1 MKKTGKSGKRQNKL
15 LVPLLAL
22 IVLLAACSSQGSDNA
37 PDSRQ
42 KEDVQTEE
50 TSVETAATDEIR
62 MDGQLTGDMLMQP
75 SGDTEGEA
83 ADPDGYS
90 QEALEV
96 HYIDV
101 GQGSA
106 TLIKSGDHA
115 MLIDAGDSDQGTK
128 LQLYLTKQGVEDLD
142 YLVLTHPD
150 ADHIG
155 GAPVIMTKFNIGQV
169 FLSDYEKDNKTI
181 QKVNDAMQY
190 KNLTAAEYKAGDAFT
205 LGSATF
211 TILGPGKTYSDSNNA
226 SVVIMLQNGS
236 NRFLF
241 TGDCEAEAEAD
252 LIASGEDLS
261 ADVYLAGHHGSDTA
275 SSQAFMDAVSPTYAV
290 ISCGEGNSYG
300 HPHAEVLN
308 RFRSMGIQVFRTDEQ
323 GSIVAES
330 DGTQITW
337 NCAPS
342 ESWQTG
348 ERTEN
353 AQNAVT
359 DQAYAQEPEMQQ
371 PAEENGAAQQ
381 TAEEN
386 GAATQQADAVT
397 LPAQEQRPVVVDETS
412 AGNYIGNRNNG
423 KLHKSSCSYLPKPQN
438 QVPFATREEAVAA
451 GYDDPCKRCNP

>member
-1 MKKTGKSGKRQNKL
+1 MKKTGKSGKRHNKL
-15 LVPLLAL
+15 LAPLLAL
-22 IVLLAACSSQGSDNA
+22 IVLLAACSSQGGDNA

-42 KEDVQTEE
+42 KEAVQKEE
-50 TSVETAATDEIR
+50 TSAETAATDEIR

-90 QEALEV
+90 QEPLEV

-128 LQLYLTKQGVEDLD
+128 IQLYLTKQGVENLD

-155 GAPVIMTKFNIGQV
+155 GAPVIITKFGIGQL
-169 FLSDYEKDNKTI
+169 FLSNYEKDNKTT
-181 QKVNDAMQY
+181 QKVRDAMQY
-190 KNLTAAEYKAGDAFT
+190 KGLTASDCQVGDTYT
-205 LGSATF
+205 LGNASF
-211 TILGPGKTYSDSNNA
+211 TILAPVKEYADSNNA
-226 SVVIMLQNGS
+226 SIALMVQNGN

-252 LIASGEDLS
+252 LIASGADLS

-323 GSIVAES
+323 GSVVAES
-330 DGTQITW
+330 DGTGITW

-342 ESWQTG
+342 ETWQAG
-348 ERTEN
+348 ERTKN
-353 AQNAVT
+353 AQTGA
-359 DQAYAQEPEMQQ
+359 EIQ
-371 PAEENGAAQQ
+371 PANETDAAAAQDMP
-381 TAEEN
+381 TA
-386 GAATQQADAVT
+386 GQSDAVT
-397 LPAQEQRPVVVDETS
+397 LPAQEQKPVVADETPQ

-423 KLHKSSCSYLPKPQN
+423 KLHKASCSYLPDPQN
-438 QVPFATREEAVAA
+438 QVPFTTREEAVEA

>member
-1 MKKTGKSGKRQNKL
+1 MKKTGKSGKRHNKL
-15 LVPLLAL
+15 LAPLLAL
-22 IVLLAACSSQGSDNA
+22 IVLLAACSSQGGDNA

-42 KEDVQTEE
+42 KEAVQTEE
-50 TSVETAATDEIR
+50 TSAETAATDEIR

-90 QEALEV
+90 QEPLEV

-106 TLIKSGDHA
+106 TLLKSGRHA
-115 MLIDAGDSDQGTK
+115 MLIDTGDSDQGTK
-128 LQLYLTKQGVEDLD
+128 IQLYLTKQGVENLD

-155 GAPVIMTKFNIGQV
+155 GAPVIITKFGIGQL
-169 FLSDYEKDNKTI
+169 FLSNYEKDNKTT
-181 QKVNDAMQY
+181 QKVRDAMQY
-190 KNLTAAEYKAGDAFT
+190 KGLTASDCQVGDTYT
-205 LGSATF
+205 LGNASF
-211 TILGPGKTYSDSNNA
+211 TILAPVKEYADSNNA
-226 SVVIMLQNGS
+226 SIALMVQNGN

-252 LIASGEDLS
+252 LIASGADLS

-323 GSIVAES
+323 GSVVAES
-330 DGTQITW
+330 DGTGITW

-348 ERTEN
+348 ERTKN

-371 PAEENGAAQQ
+371 S
-381 TAEEN
+381 TDEN
-386 GAATQQADAVT
+386 GAATQQSDAVT
-397 LPAQEQRPVVVDETS
+397 LPAQEQKPVVADETPQ

-423 KLHKSSCSYLPKPQN
+423 KLHKASCSYLPDPQN
-438 QVPFATREEAVAA
+438 QVPFTTREEAVEA

>member
-1 MKKTGKSGKRQNKL
+1 MKKTGKSGKRHNKL
-15 LVPLLAL
+15 LAPLLAL
-22 IVLLAACSSQGSDNA
+22 IVLLAACSSQGGDNA

-42 KEDVQTEE
+42 KEAVQTEE
-50 TSVETAATDEIR
+50 TSAETAATDEIR

-90 QEALEV
+90 QEPLEV

-106 TLIKSGDHA
+106 TLLKSGRHA
-115 MLIDAGDSDQGTK
+115 MLIDTGDSDQGTK
-128 LQLYLTKQGVEDLD
+128 IQLYLTKQGVENLD

-155 GAPVIMTKFNIGQV
+155 GAPVIITKFGIGQL
-169 FLSDYEKDNKTI
+169 FLSNYEKDNKTT
-181 QKVNDAMQY
+181 QKVRDAMQY
-190 KNLTAAEYKAGDAFT
+190 KGLTASDCQVGDTYT
-205 LGSATF
+205 LGNASF
-211 TILGPGKTYSDSNNA
+211 TILAPVKEYADSNNA
-226 SVVIMLQNGS
+226 SIALMVQNGN

-252 LIASGEDLS
+252 LIASGADLS

-275 SSQAFMDAVSPTYAV
+275 SSQAFMDAVSPSYAV

-323 GSIVAES
+323 GSVIAES
-330 DGTQITW
+330 DGTGITW

-342 ESWQTG
+342 ETWQAG
-348 ERTEN
+348 ERTKN

-359 DQAYAQEPEMQQ
+359 DQVYAQEPEMQQ
-371 PAEENGAAQQ
+371 P
-381 TAEEN
+381 TDEN
-386 GAATQQADAVT
+386 GAATQQSDAVT
-397 LPAQEQRPVVVDETS
+397 LPAQEQKPVVADETPQ

-423 KLHKSSCSYLPKPQN
+423 KLHKASCSYLPDPQN
-438 QVPFATREEAVAA
+438 QVPFTTREEAVEA

>member
-1 MKKTGKSGKRQNKL
+1 MKKTGKSGKRHNKL
-15 LVPLLAL
+15 LAPLLAL
-22 IVLLAACSSQGSDNA
+22 IVLLAACSSQGGDNA

-42 KEDVQTEE
+42 KEAVQTEE
-50 TSVETAATDEIR
+50 TSAETAATDEIR

-90 QEALEV
+90 QESLEV

-106 TLIKSGDHA
+106 TLLKSGRHA
-115 MLIDAGDSDQGTK
+115 MLIDTGDSDQGTK
-128 LQLYLTKQGVEDLD
+128 IQLYLTKQGVENLD

-155 GAPVIMTKFNIGQV
+155 GAPVIITKFGIGQL
-169 FLSDYEKDNKTI
+169 FLSNYEKDNKTT
-181 QKVNDAMQY
+181 QKVRDAMQY
-190 KNLTAAEYKAGDAFT
+190 KGLTASDCQVGDTYT
-205 LGSATF
+205 LGNASF
-211 TILGPGKTYSDSNNA
+211 TILAPVKEYADSNNA
-226 SVVIMLQNGS
+226 SIALMVQNGN

-252 LIASGEDLS
+252 LIASGADLS

-323 GSIVAES
+323 GSVIAES
-330 DGTQITW
+330 DGTGITW

-342 ESWQTG
+342 ETWQAG
-348 ERTEN
+348 ERTKN

-359 DQAYAQEPEMQQ
+359 DQVYAQEPEMQQ
-371 PAEENGAAQQ
+371 P
-381 TAEEN
+381 TDEN
-386 GAATQQADAVT
+386 GAATQQSDAVT
-397 LPAQEQRPVVVDETS
+397 LPAQEQKPVVADETPQ

-423 KLHKSSCSYLPKPQN
+423 KLHKASCSYLPDPQN
-438 QVPFATREEAVAA
+438 QVPFTTREEAVEA

>member
-1 MKKTGKSGKRQNKL
+1 MKKTGKSGKRHNKL
-15 LVPLLAL
+15 LAPLLAL
-22 IVLLAACSSQGSDNA
+22 IVLLAACSSQGGDNA

-42 KEDVQTEE
+42 KEAVQTEE
-50 TSVETAATDEIR
+50 TSAETSATDEIR

-90 QEALEV
+90 QEPLEV

-106 TLIKSGDHA
+106 TLLKSGRHA
-115 MLIDAGDSDQGTK
+115 MLIDTGDNDQGTK
-128 LQLYLTKQGVEDLD
+128 IQLYLTKQGVENLD

-155 GAPVIMTKFNIGQV
+155 GAPVIITKFGIGQL
-169 FLSDYEKDNKTI
+169 FLSNYEKDNKTT
-181 QKVNDAMQY
+181 QKVRDAMQY
-190 KNLTAAEYKAGDAFT
+190 KGLTASDCQVGDTYT
-205 LGSATF
+205 LGNASF
-211 TILGPGKTYSDSNNA
+211 TILAPVKEYADSNNA
-226 SVVIMLQNGS
+226 SIVIMVQNGN

-252 LIASGEDLS
+252 LIASGADLS

-275 SSQAFMDAVSPTYAV
+275 SSQAFMDAVSPSYAV

-323 GSIVAES
+323 GSVIAES
-330 DGTQITW
+330 DGTGITW

-342 ESWQTG
+342 ETWQTG
-348 ERTEN
+348 ERTKNAQTGAEN
-353 AQNAVT
+353 AET
-359 DQAYAQEPEMQQ
+359 Q
-371 PAEENGAAQQ
+371 PANETPIQETDTAAVQDKP
-381 TAEEN
+381 
-386 GAATQQADAVT
+386 ATQQSDAVT
-397 LPAQEQRPVVVDETS
+397 LPAQEQKPVVADETS
-412 AGNYIGNRNNG
+412 QAGNYIGNRNNG
-423 KLHKSSCSYLPKPQN
+423 KLHKASCSYLPDPQN
-438 QVPFATREEAVAA
+438 QVPFTTREEAVEA

>member
-1 MKKTGKSGKRQNKL
+1 MKKTGKSGKRHNKL
-15 LVPLLAL
+15 LAPLLAL
-22 IVLLAACSSQGSDNA
+22 IVLLAACSSQGGDNA

-42 KEDVQTEE
+42 KEAVQTEE
-50 TSVETAATDEIR
+50 TSAETAATDEIR

-90 QEALEV
+90 QEPLEV

-106 TLIKSGDHA
+106 TLLKSGRHA
-115 MLIDAGDSDQGTK
+115 MLIDTGDSDQGTK
-128 LQLYLTKQGVEDLD
+128 IQLYLTKQGVENLD

-155 GAPVIMTKFNIGQV
+155 GAPVIITKFGIGQL
-169 FLSDYEKDNKTI
+169 FLSNYEKDNKTT
-181 QKVNDAMQY
+181 QKVRDAMQY
-190 KNLTAAEYKAGDAFT
+190 KGLTASDCQVGDTYT
-205 LGSATF
+205 LGNASF
-211 TILGPGKTYSDSNNA
+211 TILGPAKEYADSNNA
-226 SVVIMLQNGS
+226 SIALMVQNGN

-252 LIASGEDLS
+252 LIASGADLS

-323 GSIVAES
+323 GSVVAES
-330 DGTQITW
+330 DGTGITW

-342 ESWQTG
+342 ETWQAG
-348 ERTEN
+348 ERTKN
-353 AQNAVT
+353 AQTGA
-359 DQAYAQEPEMQQ
+359 EIQ
-371 PAEENGAAQQ
+371 PANETDAAAAQDMP
-381 TAEEN
+381 TA
-386 GAATQQADAVT
+386 GQSDAVT
-397 LPAQEQRPVVVDETS
+397 LPAQEQRPVVVDETP

-423 KLHKSSCSYLPKPQN
+423 KLHKSSCSYLPDPQN
-438 QVPFATREEAVAA
+438 QVPFTTREEAVEA

>member
-1 MKKTGKSGKRQNKL
+1 MKKTGKSGKRHNKL
-15 LVPLLAL
+15 LAPLLAL
-22 IVLLAACSSQGSDNA
+22 IVLLAACSSQGGDNA

-42 KEDVQTEE
+42 KEAVQTEE
-50 TSVETAATDEIR
+50 TSAETAATDEIR

-90 QEALEV
+90 QESLEV

-106 TLIKSGDHA
+106 TLLKSGRHA
-115 MLIDAGDSDQGTK
+115 MLIDTGDSDQGTK
-128 LQLYLTKQGVEDLD
+128 IQLYLTKQGVENLD

-155 GAPVIMTKFNIGQV
+155 GAPVIITKFGIGQL
-169 FLSDYEKDNKTI
+169 FLSNYEKDNKTT
-181 QKVNDAMQY
+181 QKVRDAMQY
-190 KNLTAAEYKAGDAFT
+190 KGLTASDCQVGDTYT
-205 LGSATF
+205 LGNASF
-211 TILGPGKTYSDSNNA
+211 TILAPVKEYADSNNA
-226 SVVIMLQNGS
+226 SIALMVQNGN

-252 LIASGEDLS
+252 LIASGADLS

-323 GSIVAES
+323 GSVIAES
-330 DGTQITW
+330 DGTGITW

-342 ESWQTG
+342 ETWQAG
-348 ERTEN
+348 ERTKN

-359 DQAYAQEPEMQQ
+359 DQVYAQEPEMQQ
-371 PAEENGAAQQ
+371 P
-381 TAEEN
+381 TDEN
-386 GAATQQADAVT
+386 GAATQQSDAVT
-397 LPAQEQRPVVVDETS
+397 LPAQEQKPVVADETPQ

-423 KLHKSSCSYLPKPQN
+423 KLHKASCSYLPDPQN
-438 QVPFATREEAVAA
+438 QVPFTTREEAVAA

>member
-1 MKKTGKSGKRQNKL
+1 MKKTGKSGKRHNKL
-15 LVPLLAL
+15 LAPLLAL
-22 IVLLAACSSQGSDNA
+22 IVLLAACSSQGGDNA

-42 KEDVQTEE
+42 KEAVQTEE
-50 TSVETAATDEIR
+50 TSAETAATDEIR
-62 MDGQLTGDMLMQP
+62 MDGQLTGDMRMQP

-90 QEALEV
+90 QESLEV

-106 TLIKSGDHA
+106 TLLKSGRHA
-115 MLIDAGDSDQGTK
+115 MLIDTGDSDQGTK
-128 LQLYLTKQGVEDLD
+128 IQLYLTKQGVENLD

-155 GAPVIMTKFNIGQV
+155 GAPVIITKFGIGQL
-169 FLSDYEKDNKTI
+169 FLSNYEKDNKTT
-181 QKVNDAMQY
+181 QKVRDAMQY
-190 KNLTAAEYKAGDAFT
+190 KGLTASDCQVGDTYT
-205 LGSATF
+205 LGNASF
-211 TILGPGKTYSDSNNA
+211 TILAPVKEYADSNNA
-226 SVVIMLQNGS
+226 SIALMVQNGN

-252 LIASGEDLS
+252 LIASGADLS

-323 GSIVAES
+323 GSVIAES
-330 DGTQITW
+330 DGTGITW

-342 ESWQTG
+342 ETWQAG
-348 ERTEN
+348 ERTKN
-353 AQNAVT
+353 AQTGA
-359 DQAYAQEPEMQQ
+359 EIQ
-371 PAEENGAAQQ
+371 PANETDAAAAQDMP
-381 TAEEN
+381 TARKS
-386 GAATQQADAVT
+386 DAVT
-397 LPAQEQRPVVVDETS
+397 LPAQEQKPVVADETPQ

-423 KLHKSSCSYLPKPQN
+423 KLHKASCSYLPDPQN
-438 QVPFATREEAVAA
+438 QVPFTTREEAVEA

>member
-1 MKKTGKSGKRQNKL
+1 MKKTGKSGKRHNKL
-15 LVPLLAL
+15 LAPLLAL

-42 KEDVQTEE
+42 KEAVQTEE
-50 TSVETAATDEIR
+50 TSAETAATDEIR

-90 QEALEV
+90 QEPLEV

-106 TLIKSGDHA
+106 TLLKSGRHA
-115 MLIDAGDSDQGTK
+115 MLIDTGDSDQGTK
-128 LQLYLTKQGVEDLD
+128 IQLYLTKQGVENLD

-155 GAPVIMTKFNIGQV
+155 GAPVIITKFGIGQL
-169 FLSDYEKDNKTI
+169 FLSNYEKDNKTT
-181 QKVNDAMQY
+181 QKVRDAMQY
-190 KNLTAAEYKAGDAFT
+190 KGLTASDCQVGDTYT
-205 LGSATF
+205 LGNASF
-211 TILGPGKTYSDSNNA
+211 TILAPVKEYADSNNA
-226 SVVIMLQNGS
+226 SIALMVQNGN

-252 LIASGEDLS
+252 LIASGADLS

-323 GSIVAES
+323 GSVVAES
-330 DGTQITW
+330 DGTGITW

-348 ERTEN
+348 ERTKN

-371 PAEENGAAQQ
+371 S
-381 TAEEN
+381 TDEN
-386 GAATQQADAVT
+386 GAATQQSDAVT
-397 LPAQEQRPVVVDETS
+397 LPAQEQKPVVADETPQ

-423 KLHKSSCSYLPKPQN
+423 KLHKASCSYLPDPQN
-438 QVPFATREEAVAA
+438 QVPFTTREEAVEA

>member
-1 MKKTGKSGKRQNKL
+1 MKKTGKSGKRHNKL
-15 LVPLLAL
+15 LAPLLAL
-22 IVLLAACSSQGSDNA
+22 IVLLAACSSQGGGNA

-42 KEDVQTEE
+42 KEAVQTEE
-50 TSVETAATDEIR
+50 TSAETAATDEIR
-62 MDGQLTGDMLMQP
+62 MDGQFTGDMLMQP

-90 QEALEV
+90 QEPLEV

-106 TLIKSGDHA
+106 TLLKSGRHA
-115 MLIDAGDSDQGTK
+115 MLIDTGDSDQGTK
-128 LQLYLTKQGVEDLD
+128 IQLYLTKQGVENLD

-155 GAPVIMTKFNIGQV
+155 GAPVIITKFGIGQL
-169 FLSDYEKDNKTI
+169 FLSNYEKDNKTT
-181 QKVNDAMQY
+181 QKVRDAMQY
-190 KNLTAAEYKAGDAFT
+190 KGLTASDCQVGDTYT
-205 LGSATF
+205 LGNASF
-211 TILGPGKTYSDSNNA
+211 TILAPVKEYADSNNA
-226 SVVIMLQNGS
+226 SIALMVQNGN

-252 LIASGEDLS
+252 LIASGADLS

-323 GSIVAES
+323 GSVIAES
-330 DGTQITW
+330 DGTGITW

-342 ESWQTG
+342 ETWQAG
-348 ERTEN
+348 ERTKN
-353 AQNAVT
+353 AQTGA
-359 DQAYAQEPEMQQ
+359 EIQ
-371 PAEENGAAQQ
+371 PANETDAAAAQDMP
-381 TAEEN
+381 TA
-386 GAATQQADAVT
+386 GQSDAVT
-397 LPAQEQRPVVVDETS
+397 LPAQEQRPVVVDETP

-423 KLHKSSCSYLPKPQN
+423 KLHKSSCSYLPDPQN
-438 QVPFATREEAVAA
+438 QVPFTTREEAVAA

>member
-1 MKKTGKSGKRQNKL
+1 MKKTGKSGKRHNKL
-15 LVPLLAL
+15 LAPLLAL
-22 IVLLAACSSQGSDNA
+22 IVLLAACSSQGGDNA

-42 KEDVQTEE
+42 KEAVQTEE
-50 TSVETAATDEIR
+50 TSAETAATDEIR

-90 QEALEV
+90 QEPLEV

-106 TLIKSGDHA
+106 TLLKSGRHA
-115 MLIDAGDSDQGTK
+115 MLIDTGDSDQGTK
-128 LQLYLTKQGVEDLD
+128 IQLYLTKQGVENLD

-155 GAPVIMTKFNIGQV
+155 GAPVIITKFGIGQL
-169 FLSDYEKDNKTI
+169 FLSNYEKDNKTT
-181 QKVNDAMQY
+181 QKVRDAMQY
-190 KNLTAAEYKAGDAFT
+190 KGLTASDCQVGDTYT
-205 LGSATF
+205 LGNASF
-211 TILGPGKTYSDSNNA
+211 TILAPVKEYADSNNA
-226 SVVIMLQNGS
+226 SIVIMVQNGN

-252 LIASGEDLS
+252 LIASGADLS

-323 GSIVAES
+323 GSVVAES
-330 DGTQITW
+330 DGTGITW

-342 ESWQTG
+342 ETWQAG
-348 ERTEN
+348 ERTKN
-353 AQNAVT
+353 AQTGA
-359 DQAYAQEPEMQQ
+359 EIQ
-371 PAEENGAAQQ
+371 PANETDAAAAQDMP
-381 TAEEN
+381 TA
-386 GAATQQADAVT
+386 GQSDAVT
-397 LPAQEQRPVVVDETS
+397 LPAQEQRPVVVDETP

-423 KLHKSSCSYLPKPQN
+423 KLHKASCSYLPDPQN
-438 QVPFATREEAVAA
+438 QVPFTTREEAVAA

>member
-1 MKKTGKSGKRQNKL
+1 MKKTGKSGKRHNKL
-15 LVPLLAL
+15 LAPLLAL
-22 IVLLAACSSQGSDNA
+22 IVLLAACSSQGGDNA

-42 KEDVQTEE
+42 KEAVQTEE
-50 TSVETAATDEIR
+50 TSAETAATDEIR

-90 QEALEV
+90 QEPLEV

-106 TLIKSGDHA
+106 TLLKSGRHA
-115 MLIDAGDSDQGTK
+115 MLIDTGDSDQGTK
-128 LQLYLTKQGVEDLD
+128 IQLYLTKQGVENLD

-155 GAPVIMTKFNIGQV
+155 GAPVIITKFGIGQL
-169 FLSDYEKDNKTI
+169 FLSNYEKDNKTT
-181 QKVNDAMQY
+181 QKVREAMQY
-190 KNLTAAEYKAGDAFT
+190 KGLTASDCQVGDTYT
-205 LGSATF
+205 LGNASF
-211 TILGPGKTYSDSNNA
+211 TILAPVKEYADSNNA
-226 SVVIMLQNGS
+226 SIALMVQNGN

-252 LIASGEDLS
+252 MAASQADLH

-323 GSIVAES
+323 GSVIAES
-330 DGTQITW
+330 DGTGITW

-342 ESWQTG
+342 ETWQAG
-348 ERTEN
+348 ERTKN
-353 AQNAVT
+353 AQTGA
-359 DQAYAQEPEMQQ
+359 EIQ
-371 PAEENGAAQQ
+371 PANETDAAAAQDMP
-381 TAEEN
+381 TA
-386 GAATQQADAVT
+386 GQSDAVT
-397 LPAQEQRPVVVDETS
+397 LPAQEQKPVVADETPQ

-423 KLHKSSCSYLPKPQN
+423 KLHKASCSYLPDPQN
-438 QVPFATREEAVAA
+438 QVPFTTREEAVEA

>member
-1 MKKTGKSGKRQNKL
+1 MKKTGKSGKRHNKL
-15 LVPLLAL
+15 LAPLLAL
-22 IVLLAACSSQGSDNA
+22 IVLLAACSSQGGGNA

-42 KEDVQTEE
+42 KEAVQTEE
-50 TSVETAATDEIR
+50 TSAETAATDEIR
-62 MDGQLTGDMLMQP
+62 MDGQFTGDMLMQP

-90 QEALEV
+90 QEPLEV

-106 TLIKSGDHA
+106 TLLKSGRHA
-115 MLIDAGDSDQGTK
+115 MLIDTGDSDQGTK
-128 LQLYLTKQGVEDLD
+128 IQLYLTKQGVENLD

-155 GAPVIMTKFNIGQV
+155 GAPVIITKFGIGQL
-169 FLSDYEKDNKTI
+169 FLSNYEKDNKTT
-181 QKVNDAMQY
+181 QKVRDAMQY
-190 KNLTAAEYKAGDAFT
+190 KGLTALDCQVGDTYT
-205 LGSATF
+205 LGNASF
-211 TILGPGKTYSDSNNA
+211 TILAPVKEYADSNNA
-226 SVVIMLQNGS
+226 SIALMVQNGN

-252 LIASGEDLS
+252 LIASGADLS

-323 GSIVAES
+323 GSVIAES
-330 DGTQITW
+330 DGTGITW

-342 ESWQTG
+342 ETWQAG
-348 ERTEN
+348 ERTKN
-353 AQNAVT
+353 AQTGA
-359 DQAYAQEPEMQQ
+359 EIQ
-371 PAEENGAAQQ
+371 PANETDAAAAQDMP
-381 TAEEN
+381 TA
-386 GAATQQADAVT
+386 GQSDAVT
-397 LPAQEQRPVVVDETS
+397 LPAQEQRPVVVDETP

-423 KLHKSSCSYLPKPQN
+423 KLHKSSCSYLPDPQN
-438 QVPFATREEAVAA
+438 QVPFTTREEAVAA

>member
-1 MKKTGKSGKRQNKL
+1 MKKTGKSGKRHNKL
-15 LVPLLAL
+15 LAPLLAL
-22 IVLLAACSSQGSDNA
+22 IVLLTACSSQGGDNA

-42 KEDVQTEE
+42 KEAVQTEE
-50 TSVETAATDEIR
+50 TSAETAATDEIR

-90 QEALEV
+90 QEPLEV

-106 TLIKSGDHA
+106 TLLKSGRHA
-115 MLIDAGDSDQGTK
+115 MLIDTGDSDQGTK
-128 LQLYLTKQGVEDLD
+128 IQLYLTKQGVENLD

-155 GAPVIMTKFNIGQV
+155 GAPVIITKFGIGQL
-169 FLSDYEKDNKTI
+169 FLSNYEKDNKTT
-181 QKVNDAMQY
+181 QKVRDAMQY
-190 KNLTAAEYKAGDAFT
+190 KGLTASDCQVGDTFA
-205 LGSATF
+205 LGNASF
-211 TILGPGKTYSDSNNA
+211 TILGPAKEYADSNNA
-226 SVVIMLQNGS
+226 SIALMVQNGN

-252 LIASGEDLS
+252 MAASQADLH

-275 SSQAFMDAVSPTYAV
+275 SSQAFMDAVSPMYAV

-323 GSIVAES
+323 GSVIAES
-330 DGTQITW
+330 DGTGITW

-342 ESWQTG
+342 ESWQAG
-348 ERTEN
+348 ERTKN
-353 AQNAVT
+353 AQTGA
-359 DQAYAQEPEMQQ
+359 EIQ
-371 PAEENGAAQQ
+371 PANETDAAAAQDMPIAGQ
-381 TAEEN
+381 S
-386 GAATQQADAVT
+386 DAVT
-397 LPAQEQRPVVVDETS
+397 LPAQEQKPVVADETPQ

-423 KLHKSSCSYLPKPQN
+423 KLHKASCSYLPDPQN
-438 QVPFATREEAVAA
+438 QMPFTTREEAVEA

>member
-1 MKKTGKSGKRQNKL
+1 MKKTGKSGKRHNKL
-15 LVPLLAL
+15 LAPLLAL
-22 IVLLAACSSQGSDNA
+22 IVLLAACSSQGGDNA

-42 KEDVQTEE
+42 KEAVQTEE
-50 TSVETAATDEIR
+50 TSAETAATDEIR

-90 QEALEV
+90 QEPLEV

-106 TLIKSGDHA
+106 TLLKSGRHA
-115 MLIDAGDSDQGTK
+115 MLIDTGDSDQGTK
-128 LQLYLTKQGVEDLD
+128 IQLYLTKQGVENLD

-155 GAPVIMTKFNIGQV
+155 GAPVIITKFGIGQL
-169 FLSDYEKDNKTI
+169 FLSNYEKDNKTT
-181 QKVNDAMQY
+181 QKVRDAMQY
-190 KNLTAAEYKAGDAFT
+190 KGLTASDCQVGDTYT
-205 LGSATF
+205 LGNASF
-211 TILGPGKTYSDSNNA
+211 TILAPVKEYADSNNA
-226 SVVIMLQNGS
+226 SIVIMVQNGN

-252 LIASGEDLS
+252 LIASGADLS

-323 GSIVAES
+323 GSVVAES
-330 DGTQITW
+330 DGTGITW

-342 ESWQTG
+342 ETWEAG
-348 ERTEN
+348 ERTKN
-353 AQNAVT
+353 AQTGA
-359 DQAYAQEPEMQQ
+359 EIQ
-371 PAEENGAAQQ
+371 PANETDAAAAQDMP
-381 TAEEN
+381 TA
-386 GAATQQADAVT
+386 GQSDAVT
-397 LPAQEQRPVVVDETS
+397 LPAQEQRPVVVDETP

-423 KLHKSSCSYLPKPQN
+423 KLHKASCSYLPDPQN
-438 QVPFATREEAVAA
+438 QVPFTTREEAVAA

>member
-1 MKKTGKSGKRQNKL
+1 MKKTGKSGKRHNKL
-15 LVPLLAL
+15 LAPLLAL
-22 IVLLAACSSQGSDNA
+22 IVLLAACSSQGGDNA

-42 KEDVQTEE
+42 KEAVQTEE
-50 TSVETAATDEIR
+50 TSAETAATDEIR
-62 MDGQLTGDMLMQP
+62 MDGQLTGDMFMQP

-90 QEALEV
+90 QESLEV

-106 TLIKSGDHA
+106 TLLKSGRHA
-115 MLIDAGDSDQGTK
+115 MLIDTGDSDQGTK
-128 LQLYLTKQGVEDLD
+128 IQLYLTKQGVENLD

-155 GAPVIMTKFNIGQV
+155 GAPVIITKFGIGQL
-169 FLSDYEKDNKTI
+169 FLSNYEKDNKTT
-181 QKVNDAMQY
+181 QKVRDAMQY
-190 KNLTAAEYKAGDAFT
+190 KGLTASDCQVGDTYT
-205 LGSATF
+205 LGNASF
-211 TILGPGKTYSDSNNA
+211 TILAPVKEYADSNNA
-226 SVVIMLQNGS
+226 SIALMVQNGN

-252 LIASGEDLS
+252 LIASGADLS

-323 GSIVAES
+323 GSVIAES
-330 DGTQITW
+330 DGTGITW

-342 ESWQTG
+342 ETWQAG
-348 ERTEN
+348 ERTKN
-353 AQNAVT
+353 AQTGA
-359 DQAYAQEPEMQQ
+359 EIQ
-371 PAEENGAAQQ
+371 PANETDAAAAQDMP
-381 TAEEN
+381 TARKS
-386 GAATQQADAVT
+386 DAVT
-397 LPAQEQRPVVVDETS
+397 LPAQEQKPVVADETPQ

-423 KLHKSSCSYLPKPQN
+423 KLHKASCSYLPDPQN
-438 QVPFATREEAVAA
+438 QVLFTTREEAVAA

>member
-1 MKKTGKSGKRQNKL
+1 MKKTGKSGKRHNKL

-22 IVLLAACSSQGSDNA
+22 IVLLAACSSQGGDNA

-42 KEDVQTEE
+42 KEAVQTEE
-50 TSVETAATDEIR
+50 TSAETAATDEIR

-90 QEALEV
+90 QEPLEV

-106 TLIKSGDHA
+106 TLLKSGRHA
-115 MLIDAGDSDQGTK
+115 MLIDTGDSDQGTK
-128 LQLYLTKQGVEDLD
+128 IQLYLTKQGVENLD

-155 GAPVIMTKFNIGQV
+155 GAPVIITKFGIGQL
-169 FLSDYEKDNKTI
+169 FLSNYEKDNKTT
-181 QKVNDAMQY
+181 QKVRDAMQY
-190 KNLTAAEYKAGDAFT
+190 KGLTASDCQVGDTYT
-205 LGSATF
+205 LGNASF
-211 TILGPGKTYSDSNNA
+211 TILAPVKEYADSNNA
-226 SVVIMLQNGS
+226 SIALMVQNGN

-252 LIASGEDLS
+252 LIASGADLS

-275 SSQAFMDAVSPTYAV
+275 SSQAFMDAVSPSYAV

-323 GSIVAES
+323 GSVIAES
-330 DGTQITW
+330 DGTGITW

-342 ESWQTG
+342 ETWQAG
-348 ERTEN
+348 ERTKN
-353 AQNAVT
+353 AQTGVET
-359 DQAYAQEPEMQQ
+359 Q
-371 PAEENGAAQQ
+371 PANETDAAAAQDMP
-381 TAEEN
+381 
-386 GAATQQADAVT
+386 AAGQSDAVT
-397 LPAQEQRPVVVDETS
+397 LPAQEQKPVVAEETPQ

-423 KLHKSSCSYLPKPQN
+423 KLHKASCSYLPDPQN
-438 QVPFATREEAVAA
+438 QVPFTTREEAVEA

>member
-1 MKKTGKSGKRQNKL
+1 MKKTGKSGKRHNKL
-15 LVPLLAL
+15 LAPLLAL
-22 IVLLAACSSQGSDNA
+22 IVLLAACSSQGGDNA

-42 KEDVQTEE
+42 KEAVQTEE
-50 TSVETAATDEIR
+50 ISAETAATDEIR

-90 QEALEV
+90 QEPLEV

-106 TLIKSGDHA
+106 TLLKSGRHA
-115 MLIDAGDSDQGTK
+115 MLIDTGDSDQGTK
-128 LQLYLTKQGVEDLD
+128 IQLYLTNQGVENLD

-155 GAPVIMTKFNIGQV
+155 GAPVIITKFGIGQL
-169 FLSDYEKDNKTI
+169 FLSNYEKDNKTT
-181 QKVNDAMQY
+181 QKVRDAMQY
-190 KNLTAAEYKAGDAFT
+190 KGLTASDCQVGDTFA
-205 LGSATF
+205 LGNASF
-211 TILGPGKTYSDSNNA
+211 TILGPAKEYADSNNA
-226 SVVIMLQNGS
+226 SIALMVQNGN

-252 LIASGEDLS
+252 LIASGADLS

-275 SSQAFMDAVSPTYAV
+275 SSQAFMDAVSPSYAV

-323 GSIVAES
+323 GSVIAES
-330 DGTQITW
+330 DGTGITW

-342 ESWQTG
+342 ETWQAG
-348 ERTEN
+348 ERTKN
-353 AQNAVT
+353 AQTGA
-359 DQAYAQEPEMQQ
+359 EIQ
-371 PAEENGAAQQ
+371 PANETDAAAAQDMS
-381 TAEEN
+381 TA
-386 GAATQQADAVT
+386 GQSDAVT
-397 LPAQEQRPVVVDETS
+397 LPAQEQKPVVADETPQ

-423 KLHKSSCSYLPKPQN
+423 KLHKASCSYLPDPQN
-438 QVPFATREEAVAA
+438 QVPFTTREEAVEA

>member
-1 MKKTGKSGKRQNKL
+1 MKKTGKSGKRHNKL
-15 LVPLLAL
+15 LAPLLAL
-22 IVLLAACSSQGSDNA
+22 IVLLAACSSQGGDNA

-42 KEDVQTEE
+42 KEAVQTEE
-50 TSVETAATDEIR
+50 TSAETAATDEIR

-75 SGDTEGEA
+75 SGNTEGEA

-90 QEALEV
+90 QEPLEV

-106 TLIKSGDHA
+106 TLLKSGRHA
-115 MLIDAGDSDQGTK
+115 MLIDTGDSDQGTK
-128 LQLYLTKQGVEDLD
+128 IQLYLTKQGVENLD

-155 GAPVIMTKFNIGQV
+155 GAPVIITKFGIGQL
-169 FLSDYEKDNKTI
+169 FLSNYEKDNKTT
-181 QKVNDAMQY
+181 QKVRDAMQY
-190 KNLTAAEYKAGDAFT
+190 KGLTASDCQVGDTYT
-205 LGSATF
+205 LGNASF
-211 TILGPGKTYSDSNNA
+211 TILAPVKEYADSNNA
-226 SVVIMLQNGS
+226 SIALMVQNGN

-252 LIASGEDLS
+252 LIASGADLS

-323 GSIVAES
+323 GSVMAES
-330 DGTQITW
+330 DGTGITW

-342 ESWQTG
+342 ESWQAG
-348 ERTEN
+348 ERTKN
-353 AQNAVT
+353 AQTGA
-359 DQAYAQEPEMQQ
+359 EIQ
-371 PAEENGAAQQ
+371 PANETPIQETDTAAVQDKP
-381 TAEEN
+381 
-386 GAATQQADAVT
+386 ATQQSDVVT
-397 LPAQEQRPVVVDETS
+397 LPAQEQKPVAADETPQ

-423 KLHKSSCSYLPKPQN
+423 KLHKASCSYLPDPQN
-438 QVPFATREEAVAA
+438 QVPFTTREEAVEA

>member
-1 MKKTGKSGKRQNKL
+1 MKKTGKSGKRHNKL
-15 LVPLLAL
+15 LAPLLAL
-22 IVLLAACSSQGSDNA
+22 IVLLAACSSQGGDNA

-42 KEDVQTEE
+42 KAAVQTEE
-50 TSVETAATDEIR
+50 TSAETAATDEIR

-90 QEALEV
+90 QEPLEV

-106 TLIKSGDHA
+106 TLLKSGRHA
-115 MLIDAGDSDQGTK
+115 MLIDTGDSDQGTK
-128 LQLYLTKQGVEDLD
+128 IQLYLTKQGVENLD

-155 GAPVIMTKFNIGQV
+155 GAPVIITKFGIGQL
-169 FLSDYEKDNKTI
+169 FLSNYEKDNKTT
-181 QKVNDAMQY
+181 QKVRDAMQY
-190 KNLTAAEYKAGDAFT
+190 KGLTASDCQVGDTYT
-205 LGSATF
+205 LGNASF
-211 TILGPGKTYSDSNNA
+211 TILAPVKEYADSNNA
-226 SVVIMLQNGS
+226 SIALMVQNGN

-252 LIASGEDLS
+252 LIASGADLS

-275 SSQAFMDAVSPTYAV
+275 SSQAFMDAVSPSYAV

-348 ERTEN
+348 ERTKN

-371 PAEENGAAQQ
+371 PADENGAAAQQ
-381 TAEEN
+381 S
-386 GAATQQADAVT
+386 DAVT
-397 LPAQEQRPVVVDETS
+397 LLAQEQRPVVADETP

-423 KLHKSSCSYLPKPQN
+423 KLHKSSCSYLPDPQN
-438 QVPFATREEAVAA
+438 QVPFTTREEAVAA

>member
-1 MKKTGKSGKRQNKL
+1 MKKTGKSGKRHNKL
-15 LVPLLAL
+15 LAPLLAL
-22 IVLLAACSSQGSDNA
+22 IVLLAACSSQGGDNA

-42 KEDVQTEE
+42 KEAVQKEE
-50 TSVETAATDEIR
+50 TSAETAATDEIR

-90 QEALEV
+90 QEPLEV

-106 TLIKSGDHA
+106 TLLKSGRHA
-115 MLIDAGDSDQGTK
+115 MLIDTGDSDQGTK
-128 LQLYLTKQGVEDLD
+128 IQLYLTKQGVENLD

-155 GAPVIMTKFNIGQV
+155 GAPVIITKFGIGQL
-169 FLSDYEKDNKTI
+169 FLSNYEKDNKTT
-181 QKVNDAMQY
+181 QKVRDAMQY
-190 KNLTAAEYKAGDAFT
+190 KGLTASDCQVGDTFA
-205 LGSATF
+205 LGNASF
-211 TILGPGKTYSDSNNA
+211 TILAPVKEYADSNNA
-226 SVVIMLQNGS
+226 SIALMVQNGN

-252 LIASGEDLS
+252 LIASGADLS

-323 GSIVAES
+323 GSVVAES
-330 DGTQITW
+330 DGTGITW

-342 ESWQTG
+342 ESWQAG
-348 ERTEN
+348 ERTKN
-353 AQNAVT
+353 AQTGA
-359 DQAYAQEPEMQQ
+359 EIQ
-371 PAEENGAAQQ
+371 PANETDAAAAQDMP
-381 TAEEN
+381 TA
-386 GAATQQADAVT
+386 GQSDAVT
-397 LPAQEQRPVVVDETS
+397 LPAQEQKPVVADETPQ

-423 KLHKSSCSYLPKPQN
+423 KLHKASCSYLPDPQN
-438 QVPFATREEAVAA
+438 QVPFTTREEAVEA

>member
-1 MKKTGKSGKRQNKL
+1 MKKTGKSGKRHNKL
-15 LVPLLAL
+15 LAPLLAL
-22 IVLLAACSSQGSDNA
+22 IVLLAACSSQGGDNA

-42 KEDVQTEE
+42 KEAVQTEE
-50 TSVETAATDEIR
+50 ISAETAATDEIR

-90 QEALEV
+90 QEPLEV

-106 TLIKSGDHA
+106 TLLKSGRHA
-115 MLIDAGDSDQGTK
+115 MLIDTGDSDQGTK
-128 LQLYLTKQGVEDLD
+128 IQLYLTKQGVENLD

-155 GAPVIMTKFNIGQV
+155 GAPVIITKFGIGQL
-169 FLSDYEKDNKTI
+169 FLSNYEKDNKTT
-181 QKVNDAMQY
+181 QKVRDAMQY
-190 KNLTAAEYKAGDAFT
+190 KGLTASDCQVGDTFA
-205 LGSATF
+205 LGNASF
-211 TILGPGKTYSDSNNA
+211 TILGPAKEYADSNNA
-226 SVVIMLQNGS
+226 SIALMVQNGN

-252 LIASGEDLS
+252 LIASGADLS

-275 SSQAFMDAVSPTYAV
+275 SSQAFMDAVSPSYAV

-323 GSIVAES
+323 GSVIAES
-330 DGTQITW
+330 DGTGITW

-342 ESWQTG
+342 ETWQAG
-348 ERTEN
+348 ERTKN
-353 AQNAVT
+353 AQTGA
-359 DQAYAQEPEMQQ
+359 EIQ
-371 PAEENGAAQQ
+371 PANETDAAAAQDMS
-381 TAEEN
+381 TA
-386 GAATQQADAVT
+386 GQSDAVT
-397 LPAQEQRPVVVDETS
+397 LPAQEQKPIVADETPQ

-423 KLHKSSCSYLPKPQN
+423 KLHKASCSYLPDPQN
-438 QVPFATREEAVAA
+438 QVPFTTREEAVEA

>member
-1 MKKTGKSGKRQNKL
+1 MKKTGKSGKRHNKL

-22 IVLLAACSSQGSDNA
+22 IVLLAACSSQGGDNA

-42 KEDVQTEE
+42 KEAVQTEE
-50 TSVETAATDEIR
+50 TSAETAATDEIR

-90 QEALEV
+90 QEPLEV

-106 TLIKSGDHA
+106 TLLKSGRHA
-115 MLIDAGDSDQGTK
+115 MLIDTGDSDQGTK
-128 LQLYLTKQGVEDLD
+128 IQLYLTKQGVENLD

-155 GAPVIMTKFNIGQV
+155 GAPVIITKFGIGQL
-169 FLSDYEKDNKTI
+169 FLSNYEKDNKTT
-181 QKVNDAMQY
+181 QKVRDAMQY
-190 KNLTAAEYKAGDAFT
+190 KGLTASDCQVGDTYT
-205 LGSATF
+205 LGNASF
-211 TILGPGKTYSDSNNA
+211 TILAPVKEYADSNNA
-226 SVVIMLQNGS
+226 SIALMVENGN

-252 LIASGEDLS
+252 LIASGADLS

-348 ERTEN
+348 ERTKN

-371 PAEENGAAQQ
+371 P
-381 TAEEN
+381 TDEN
-386 GAATQQADAVT
+386 GAATQQSDAVT
-397 LPAQEQRPVVVDETS
+397 LPAQEQRPVVVDETP

-423 KLHKSSCSYLPKPQN
+423 KLHKSSCSYLPDPQN
-438 QVPFATREEAVAA
+438 QVPFTTREEAVEA

>member
-1 MKKTGKSGKRQNKL
+1 MKKTGKSGKRHNKL
-15 LVPLLAL
+15 LAPLLAL
-22 IVLLAACSSQGSDNA
+22 IVLLAACSSQGGDNA

-42 KEDVQTEE
+42 KEAVQTEE
-50 TSVETAATDEIR
+50 TSAETAATDEIR

-90 QEALEV
+90 QEPLEV

-128 LQLYLTKQGVEDLD
+128 IQLYLTKQGVENLD

-155 GAPVIMTKFNIGQV
+155 GAPVIITKFGIGQL
-169 FLSDYEKDNKTI
+169 FLSNYEKDNKTT
-181 QKVNDAMQY
+181 QKVRDAMQY
-190 KNLTAAEYKAGDAFT
+190 KGLTASDCQVGDIYT
-205 LGSATF
+205 LGNASF
-211 TILGPGKTYSDSNNA
+211 TILAPVKEYADSNNA
-226 SVVIMLQNGS
+226 SIALMVQNGN

-252 LIASGEDLS
+252 LIASGADLS

-275 SSQAFMDAVSPTYAV
+275 SSQAFMDAVSPSYAV

-323 GSIVAES
+323 GSVIAES
-330 DGTQITW
+330 DGTGITW

-342 ESWQTG
+342 ETWQAG
-348 ERTEN
+348 ERTKN
-353 AQNAVT
+353 AQTGVET
-359 DQAYAQEPEMQQ
+359 Q
-371 PAEENGAAQQ
+371 PANETDTAAAQDMP
-381 TAEEN
+381 
-386 GAATQQADAVT
+386 AAGQSDAVT
-397 LPAQEQRPVVVDETS
+397 LPAQEQKPVVADETPQ

-423 KLHKSSCSYLPKPQN
+423 KLHKASCSYLPDPQN
-438 QVPFATREEAVAA
+438 QVPFTTREEAVEA

>member
-1 MKKTGKSGKRQNKL
+1 MKKTGKSGKRHNKL
-15 LVPLLAL
+15 LAPLLAL
-22 IVLLAACSSQGSDNA
+22 IVLLAACSSQGGDNA

-42 KEDVQTEE
+42 KEAVQTEE
-50 TSVETAATDEIR
+50 TSAETAATDEIR

-90 QEALEV
+90 QESLEV

-106 TLIKSGDHA
+106 TLLKSGRHA
-115 MLIDAGDSDQGTK
+115 MLIDTGDSDQGTK
-128 LQLYLTKQGVEDLD
+128 IQLYLTKQGVENLD

-155 GAPVIMTKFNIGQV
+155 GAPVIITKFGIGQL
-169 FLSDYEKDNKTI
+169 FLSNYEKDNKTT
-181 QKVNDAMQY
+181 QKVRDAMQY
-190 KNLTAAEYKAGDAFT
+190 KGLTASDCQVGDTYT
-205 LGSATF
+205 LGNASF
-211 TILGPGKTYSDSNNA
+211 TILAPAKEYADSNNA
-226 SVVIMLQNGS
+226 SIALMVQNGN

-252 LIASGEDLS
+252 LIASGADLS

-323 GSIVAES
+323 GSVVAES
-330 DGTQITW
+330 DGTGITW

-342 ESWQTG
+342 ETWQAG
-348 ERTEN
+348 ERTKN
-353 AQNAVT
+353 AQTGA
-359 DQAYAQEPEMQQ
+359 EIQ
-371 PAEENGAAQQ
+371 PANETDAAAAQDMS
-381 TAEEN
+381 TA
-386 GAATQQADAVT
+386 GQSDAVT
-397 LPAQEQRPVVVDETS
+397 LPAQEQKPVVADETPQ

-423 KLHKSSCSYLPKPQN
+423 KLHKASCSYLPDPQN
-438 QVPFATREEAVAA
+438 QVPFTTREEAVEA

>member
-1 MKKTGKSGKRQNKL
+1 MKKTGKSGKRHNKL
-15 LVPLLAL
+15 LAPLLAL
-22 IVLLAACSSQGSDNA
+22 IVLLAACSSQGGDNA

-42 KEDVQTEE
+42 KEAVQTEE
-50 TSVETAATDEIR
+50 TSAETAATDEIR

-90 QEALEV
+90 QEPLEV

-106 TLIKSGDHA
+106 TLLKSGRHA
-115 MLIDAGDSDQGTK
+115 MLIDTGDSDQGTK
-128 LQLYLTKQGVEDLD
+128 LQLYLTKQGVENLD

-155 GAPVIMTKFNIGQV
+155 GAPVIITKFGIGQL
-169 FLSDYEKDNKTI
+169 FLSNYEKDNKTT
-181 QKVNDAMQY
+181 QKVRDAMQY
-190 KNLTAAEYKAGDAFT
+190 KGLTASDYQVGDTFA
-205 LGSATF
+205 LGNASF
-211 TILGPGKTYSDSNNA
+211 TILGPAKEYADSNNA
-226 SVVIMLQNGS
+226 SIVIMVQNGN

-252 LIASGEDLS
+252 LIASGADLS

-275 SSQAFMDAVSPTYAV
+275 SSQAFMDAVSPSYAV

-323 GSIVAES
+323 GSVIAES
-330 DGTQITW
+330 DGTGITW

-342 ESWQTG
+342 ETWQAG
-348 ERTEN
+348 ERTKN
-353 AQNAVT
+353 AQTGA
-359 DQAYAQEPEMQQ
+359 EIQ
-371 PAEENGAAQQ
+371 PANETDAAAAQDMP
-381 TAEEN
+381 TA
-386 GAATQQADAVT
+386 GQSDAVT
-397 LPAQEQRPVVVDETS
+397 LPAQEQKPVVADETPQ

-423 KLHKSSCSYLPKPQN
+423 KLHKASCSYLPDPQN
-438 QVPFATREEAVAA
+438 QVPFTTREEAVEA

>member
-1 MKKTGKSGKRQNKL
+1 MKKTGKSGKRHNKL
-15 LVPLLAL
+15 LAPLLAL
-22 IVLLAACSSQGSDNA
+22 IVLLAACSSQGGGNA

-42 KEDVQTEE
+42 KEVVQTEE
-50 TSVETAATDEIR
+50 TSAETAATDEIR

-90 QEALEV
+90 QEPLEV

-106 TLIKSGDHA
+106 TLLKSGRHA
-115 MLIDAGDSDQGTK
+115 MLIDTGDSDQGTK
-128 LQLYLTKQGVEDLD
+128 IQLYLTKQGVENLD

-155 GAPVIMTKFNIGQV
+155 GAPVIITKFGIGQL
-169 FLSDYEKDNKTI
+169 FLSNYEKDNKTT
-181 QKVNDAMQY
+181 QKVRDAMQY
-190 KNLTAAEYKAGDAFT
+190 KGLTASDCQVGDTYT
-205 LGSATF
+205 LGNASF
-211 TILGPGKTYSDSNNA
+211 TILAPVKEYADSNNA
-226 SVVIMLQNGS
+226 SIALMVQNGN

-252 LIASGEDLS
+252 LIASGADLS

-275 SSQAFMDAVSPTYAV
+275 SSQAFMDAVSPSYAV

-323 GSIVAES
+323 GSVVAES
-330 DGTQITW
+330 DGTGITW

-342 ESWQTG
+342 ETWQAG
-348 ERTEN
+348 ERTKN
-353 AQNAVT
+353 AQTGA
-359 DQAYAQEPEMQQ
+359 EIQ
-371 PAEENGAAQQ
+371 PANETDAAAAQDMP
-381 TAEEN
+381 TA
-386 GAATQQADAVT
+386 GQSDAVT
-397 LPAQEQRPVVVDETS
+397 LPAQEQKPVVADETP

-423 KLHKSSCSYLPKPQN
+423 KLHKASCSYLPDPQN
-438 QVPFATREEAVAA
+438 QVPFTTREEAVEA

>member
-1 MKKTGKSGKRQNKL
+1 MKKTGKSGKRHNKL
-15 LVPLLAL
+15 LAPLLAL
-22 IVLLAACSSQGSDNA
+22 IVLLAACSSQGGDNA

-42 KEDVQTEE
+42 KEAVQTEE
-50 TSVETAATDEIR
+50 TSAETAATDEIR

-90 QEALEV
+90 QEPLEV

-106 TLIKSGDHA
+106 TLLKSGRHA
-115 MLIDAGDSDQGTK
+115 MLIDTGDSDQGTRI
-128 LQLYLTKQGVEDLD
+128 QLYLTKQGVENLD

-155 GAPVIMTKFNIGQV
+155 GAPVIITKFGIGQL
-169 FLSDYEKDNKTI
+169 FLSNYEKDNKTT
-181 QKVNDAMQY
+181 QKVRDAMQY
-190 KNLTAAEYKAGDAFT
+190 KGLTASDYQVGDTFA
-205 LGSATF
+205 LGNASF
-211 TILGPGKTYSDSNNA
+211 TILGPAKEYADSNNA
-226 SVVIMLQNGS
+226 SIALMVQNGN

-252 LIASGEDLS
+252 LIASGADLS
-261 ADVYLAGHHGSDTA
+261 ADVYLTGHHGSDTA

-323 GSIVAES
+323 GSVVAES
-330 DGTQITW
+330 DGTGITW

-342 ESWQTG
+342 ETWQAG
-348 ERTEN
+348 ERTKN
-353 AQNAVT
+353 AQTGA
-359 DQAYAQEPEMQQ
+359 EIQ
-371 PAEENGAAQQ
+371 PANETDAAAAQDMP
-381 TAEEN
+381 TA
-386 GAATQQADAVT
+386 GQSDAVT
-397 LPAQEQRPVVVDETS
+397 LPAQEQKPVVADETPQ

-423 KLHKSSCSYLPKPQN
+423 KLHKASCSYLPDPQN
-438 QVPFATREEAVAA
+438 QVPFTTREEAVEA

>member
-1 MKKTGKSGKRQNKL
+1 MKKTGKSGKRHNKL
-15 LVPLLAL
+15 LAPLLAL
-22 IVLLAACSSQGSDNA
+22 IVLLAACSSQGGDNA

-42 KEDVQTEE
+42 KEAVQTEE
-50 TSVETAATDEIR
+50 TSAETAATDEIR

-90 QEALEV
+90 QEPLEV

-128 LQLYLTKQGVEDLD
+128 LQLYLTKQGVEGLD

-155 GAPVIMTKFNIGQV
+155 GAPVIITKFGIGQL
-169 FLSDYEKDNKTI
+169 FLSNYEKDNKTT
-181 QKVNDAMQY
+181 QKVRDAMQY
-190 KNLTAAEYKAGDAFT
+190 KGLTASDYQVGDTYT
-205 LGSATF
+205 LGNASF
-211 TILGPGKTYSDSNNA
+211 TILAPVKEYADSNNA
-226 SVVIMLQNGS
+226 SIALMVQNGN

-252 LIASGEDLS
+252 LIASGADLS

-323 GSIVAES
+323 GSVIAES
-330 DGTQITW
+330 DGTGITW

-342 ESWQTG
+342 ETWQAG
-348 ERTEN
+348 ERTKN
-353 AQNAVT
+353 AQTGA
-359 DQAYAQEPEMQQ
+359 EIQ
-371 PAEENGAAQQ
+371 PANETDAAAAQDMP
-381 TAEEN
+381 TA
-386 GAATQQADAVT
+386 GQSDAVT
-397 LPAQEQRPVVVDETS
+397 LPAQEQKPVVADETPQ

-423 KLHKSSCSYLPKPQN
+423 KLHKASCSYLPDPQN
-438 QVPFATREEAVAA
+438 QVPFTTREEAVEA

>member
-1 MKKTGKSGKRQNKL
+1 MKKTGKSGKRHNKL
-15 LVPLLAL
+15 LAPLLAL
-22 IVLLAACSSQGSDNA
+22 IVLLAACSSQGGDNA

-42 KEDVQTEE
+42 KEAVQTEE
-50 TSVETAATDEIR
+50 TSAETAATDEIR

-90 QEALEV
+90 QEPLEV

-106 TLIKSGDHA
+106 TLLKSGRHA
-115 MLIDAGDSDQGTK
+115 MLIDTGDSDQGTK
-128 LQLYLTKQGVEDLD
+128 IQLYLTKQGVENLD

-155 GAPVIMTKFNIGQV
+155 GAPVIITKFGIGQL
-169 FLSDYEKDNKTI
+169 FLSNYEKDNKTT
-181 QKVNDAMQY
+181 QKVRDAMQY
-190 KNLTAAEYKAGDAFT
+190 KGLTASDYQVGDTYT
-205 LGSATF
+205 LGNASF
-211 TILGPGKTYSDSNNA
+211 TILAPVKEYADSNNA
-226 SVVIMLQNGS
+226 SIVIMVQNGN

-252 LIASGEDLS
+252 LIASGADLS

-323 GSIVAES
+323 GSVIAES
-330 DGTQITW
+330 DGTGITW

-342 ESWQTG
+342 ETWQTG
-348 ERTEN
+348 ERTKN

-371 PAEENGAAQQ
+371 S
-381 TAEEN
+381 TDEN
-386 GAATQQADAVT
+386 GAATQQSDAVT
-397 LPAQEQRPVVVDETS
+397 LPAQEQKPVVADETPQ

-423 KLHKSSCSYLPKPQN
+423 KLHKASCSYLPDPQN
-438 QVPFATREEAVAA
+438 QVPFTTREEAVAA